1 MPLIILQ
8 LISWEVDL
16 MGVDL
21 VVDLVGRTPFYRV
34 VSNFSIFLQMMM
46 MMMVV
51 MTPVY
56 YPDAQA
62 PSAWRRHLVACTT
75 SVAKPMQWSTLLCTA
90 SVSFTDYTSV
100 CKTMVDDEH

>member
-1 MPLIILQ
+1 
-8 LISWEVDL
+8 

-21 VVDLVGRTPFYRV
+21 VVDLVGRTPFYGV
-34 VSNFSIFLQMMM
+34 VSNFSIFLQMMVM
-46 MMMVV
+46 MMMV

-62 PSAWRRHLVACTT
+62 PSAWRHHLVTCTT

-90 SVSFTDYTSV
+90 SVSFTD
-100 CKTMVDDEH
+100 